1 LAAGAT
7 APHGGIVSPWTASGT
22 DRCRDL
28 RHMAWRPMRSFPEP
42 PTVEAFLEASLYAGS
57 VLASDAVRLAWADP
71 SAVEMMTVG
80 DIGGHMFLV
89 VRRVGKRL
97 ESALEAGG
105 QDPAHGQAPAG
116 RQAPAPGRADW
127 AWAPVNTTADL
138 ELPEHRQVRMD
149 GAHVAAWGWE
159 EVHNAYNARVRHV
172 GEVLRLGLPATTG
185 VAGHDLPFSAYLAT
199 RVVELVVHTDD
210 LICSVGLASAPPHLA
225 LTTALDALVDGS
237 RSVHGDLAV
246 LRALSRPER
255 VTGQIS
261 VF

>member
-1 LAAGAT
+1 
-7 APHGGIVSPWTASGT
+7 
-22 DRCRDL
+22 
-28 RHMAWRPMRSFPEP
+28 MRSFPEA

-71 SAVEMMTVG
+71 SALEMMTVG

-97 ESALEAGG
+97 ESAHEA
-105 QDPAHGQAPAG
+105 DGQAHASG
-116 RQAPAPGRADW
+116 QAHAPGRPRSGQAGW
-127 AWAPVNTTADL
+127 AWTPVHTTADL
-138 ELPEHRQVRMD
+138 ELPEHRQVRTD

-159 EVHNAYNARVRHV
+159 EVHNAYNARVRYV
-172 GEVLRLGLPATTG
+172 GELLHLGLPAATG

-210 LICSVGLASAPPHLA
+210 LICSVGLGGTPPNLA

-255 VTGQIS
+255 APGHIS

>member
-1 LAAGAT
+1 
-7 APHGGIVSPWTASGT
+7 
-22 DRCRDL
+22 
-28 RHMAWRPMRSFPEP
+28 MRSFPEA
-42 PTVEAFLEASLYAGS
+42 PTVEAFLEASLHAGS

-80 DIGGHMFLV
+80 DIGGHLFLV

-97 ESALEAGG
+97 ESAQAG
-105 QDPAHGQAPAG
+105 GQAPAG
-116 RQAPAPGRADW
+116 VQTPAPGHTGWVWTRVHTRADL
-127 AWAPVNTTADL
+127 D
-138 ELPEHRQVRMD
+138 LPEHRQVRTD

-172 GEVLRLGLPATTG
+172 GELLQLGLPASTG
-185 VAGHDLPFSAYLAT
+185 LAGHDLPFSAYLAT

-210 LICSVGLASAPPHLA
+210 LSCSVGLGSAPPNLA
-225 LTTALDALVDGS
+225 LLTALDALLDGS

-255 VTGQIS
+255 APGDIS

>member
-1 LAAGAT
+1 
-7 APHGGIVSPWTASGT
+7 
-22 DRCRDL
+22 
-28 RHMAWRPMRSFPEP
+28 MRSFPEA

-71 SAVEMMTVG
+71 SALEMMTVG

-97 ESALEAGG
+97 ESAHEADGQAPASG
-105 QDPAHGQAPAG
+105 QDPASGQAG
-116 RQAPAPGRADW
+116 W
-127 AWAPVNTTADL
+127 AWTRVYTTADL
-138 ELPEHRQVRMD
+138 ELPEHRQVRVD

-159 EVHNAYNARVRHV
+159 EVHNAYNARVRYV
-172 GEVLRLGLPATTG
+172 GELLRLGLPAATG

-210 LICSVGLASAPPHLA
+210 LICSVGLGGTPPNLA

-255 VTGQIS
+255 APGHIS